1 MNKVQK
7 TTLTLSQLQQLAHT
21 TSRIGKFDIC
31 HFDELVSTQIY
42 LLEMLKENKLYAPI
56 AVITNEQSSGLGSR
70 DNSWSGG
77 EGNFFASIALDL
89 GMLPED
95 LPLGS
100 ASIYFSYLM
109 KQTLASLGQN
119 IWLKWPNDFYFND
132 DKVGGTIT
140 NKVNDTL
147 VCGIGINLKNSQN
160 GYRALQCDISPQK
173 LLENY
178 LLALEK
184 FPKWKEVFS
193 EYEVEFKLSRKFSVH
208 IENDKKS
215 LSDAILCE
223 DGSLII
229 EGKRVFSLR

>member
-1 MNKVQK
+1 LEILYFN
-7 TTLTLSQLQQLAHT
+7 TLP
-21 TSRIGKFDIC
+21 
-31 HFDELVSTQIY
+31 STQKY
-42 LLEMLKENKLYAPI
+42 LLKELKEDTIQAPI
-56 AVITNEQSSGLGSR
+56 AVISSEQSSGLGSR

-77 EGNFFASIALDL
+77 EGNFFASIAVDLD
-89 GMLPED
+89 MLPED

-100 ASIYFSYLM
+100 ASIYFSFIM
-109 KQTLASLGQN
+109 KQTLESLGEN
-119 IWLKWPNDFYFND
+119 IWLKWPNDFYLND
-132 DKVGGTIT
+132 EKVGGTIT

-160 GYRALQCDISPQK
+160 GYRALQCDISPQQ

-184 FPKWKEVFS
+184 FPKWKQVFS
-193 EYEVEFKLSRKFSVH
+193 EYEIEFKLSRKFSVH
-208 IENDKKS
+208 IENYKKS
-215 LSDAILCE
+215 LAGARLCE

>member
-1 MNKVQK
+1 M
-7 TTLTLSQLQQLAHT
+7 
-21 TSRIGKFDIC
+21 
-31 HFDELVSTQIY
+31 E
-42 LLEMLKENKLYAPI
+42 LLEKDQVQAPV
-56 AVITNEQSSGLGSR
+56 AVISSEQSSGLGSR
-70 DNSWSGG
+70 DNDWSGG

-89 GMLPED
+89 DMLPQD

-100 ASIYFSYLM
+100 ASIYFSFIM
-109 KQTLASLGQN
+109 KQTLEALGEN
-119 IWLKWPNDFYFND
+119 IWLKWPNDFYLND

-140 NKVNDTL
+140 KKVKNTL

-173 LLENY
+173 LLENF

-184 FPKWKEVFS
+184 FPKWKQVFS
-193 EYEVEFKLSRKFSVH
+193 EYEIEFELSKAFSVH

-215 LSDAILCE
+215 LSDATLCE

-229 EGKRVFSLR
+229 GGKRVFSLR